1 MKHTYMIDSKA
12 LELTLEPNEYSLG
25 ESLNL
30 SEHFDDLAHEKH
42 WYADGY
48 AIEKSAGFFNLDEL
62 KNATELAVRKI
73 ISELDNSINLT
84 DFRFEKYH
92 QFVSDDL
99 HLKIIQKMRRLHP
112 QHLSIDTD
120 QILKKFSQYFGKNL
134 VFKNPITEHE
144 QWMIA
149 RINRPKSSDFNTAH
163 KDIYEI
169 FDKFQKIPQM
179 INVWVPL
186 IGVTKKNTLPIVPKS
201 HLLPESKVMRTK
213 AGATVNGIKYSVNS
227 IKSWDDSSSLT
238 QIPLAQDEILI
249 FSSHL
254 IHGLAMNHEEDI
266 TRVSFEFR
274 LYVEA

>member
-1 MKHTYMIDSKA
+1 MKHTYMINNEVF
-12 LELTLEPNEYSLG
+12 ELTIKPNEYSLG
-25 ESLNL
+25 QSLNL

-42 WYADGY
+42 WYDEGY
-48 AIEKSAGFFNLDEL
+48 AIEKSAGFFNLHEL

-73 ISELDNSINLT
+73 ISELDGSINLT
-84 DFRFEKYH
+84 NFTFERYH

-99 HLKIIQKMRRLHP
+99 HLKIIQKMRRLYP
-112 QHLSIDTD
+112 QDLSIDID
-120 QILKKFSQYFGKNL
+120 QILQKFSQYFGKNL
-134 VFKNPITEHE
+134 VFKNPITGAE

-149 RINRPKSSDFNTAH
+149 RINRPRSNDFNSAH
-163 KDIYEI
+163 KDVYEV

-238 QIPLAQDEILI
+238 KIPLGQDEILI

>member
-1 MKHTYMIDSKA
+1 MKHTYLINNKA
-12 LELTLEPNEYSLG
+12 FEVTIQPNEYSSG
-25 ESLNL
+25 QSINL
-30 SEHFDDLAHEKH
+30 SEYFADLAQEKH
-42 WYADGY
+42 WYDKGY
-48 AIEKSAGFFNLDEL
+48 TIEKSADFFNIHEL
-62 KNATELAVRKI
+62 QNATQLAVRQI
-73 ISELDNSINLT
+73 ISELDGSINLT
-84 DFRFEKYH
+84 NFKLDRYH

-99 HLKIIQKMRRLHP
+99 HLKIIQKLRRLYP
-112 QHLSIDTD
+112 QDLSIDID
-120 QILKKFSQYFGKNL
+120 QILQKFSHYFGKRL
-134 VFKNPITEHE
+134 VFKNPLSGAQ

-149 RINRPKSSDFNTAH
+149 RINRPKSNDFNTAH
-163 KDIYEI
+163 KDVYEI

-186 IGVTKKNTLPIVPKS
+186 IGVTEKNMLPIVPKS

-238 QIPLAQDEILI
+238 KIPLEQDEILI

-254 IHGLAMNHEEDI
+254 IHGLAMNQEEDM

-274 LYVEA
+274 LYAET